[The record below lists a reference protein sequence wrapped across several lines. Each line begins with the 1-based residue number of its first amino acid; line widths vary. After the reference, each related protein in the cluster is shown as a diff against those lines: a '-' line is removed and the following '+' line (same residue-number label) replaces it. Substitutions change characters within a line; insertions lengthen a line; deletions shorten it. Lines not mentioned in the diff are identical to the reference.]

1 MKNAME
7 REAVSEAANPLG
19 FDGIEFIEFA
29 TSRPQALGGVLET
42 MGFQPVARHRSREVE
57 LYRQGSM
64 NLVVNAQAA
73 DIPRTVQPVE
83 RPVISAFAVR
93 VRDADYA
100 FRRALDLGGW
110 EIPVRARAMELNIPA
125 IHGVGESLV
134 YFVDRYRE
142 FSIYDIDFRPIPTVD
157 PNPPAIAGL
166 HFFGIVQYIGADRT
180 ADWVEFY
187 SQLFGFTPLPDR
199 VRFGILPKGLL
210 LESPCRSFYLQL
222 IEPEAAASDVEW
234 EEHLQ
239 RVGLGTPDVP
249 GAVAQLERRG
259 VEFLASEA
267 VHASDRGA
275 LTKAYLG
282 SVMFEL
288 VHSEPRRPER

>member
-1 MKNAME
+1 MASTME
-7 REAVSEAANPLG
+7 REAVREAPNPIG

-29 TSRPQALGGVLET
+29 TSRPQALGGFLEQ
-42 MGFQPVARHRSREVE
+42 MGFHLVARHRSREVE
-57 LYRQGSM
+57 VYRQGPM
-64 NLVVNAQAA
+64 NLIVNAQAA

-100 FRRALDLGGW
+100 FRRALELGAW

-125 IHGVGESLV
+125 IHGVGESLI
-134 YFVDRYRE
+134 YFVDRYEE
-142 FSIYDIDFRPIPTVD
+142 FSIYDIDFRTIPAPD
-157 PNPPAIAGL
+157 PPPAAIEGL

-180 ADWVEFY
+180 PDWVEFY
-187 SQLFGFTPLPDR
+187 SRLFGFTPLPER

-222 IEPEAAASDVEW
+222 IEPEPAATDVEW

-239 RVGLGTPDVP
+239 RIGLGAPDIP
-249 GAVAQLERRG
+249 AAVKQLERRG
-259 VEFLASEA
+259 VEFIASET
-267 VHASDRGA
+267 VHASERGA

-288 VHSEPRRPER
+288 VHSEPPRK